1 MVLLSMLI
9 FVKKIMRFIIK
20 VLIVALAVWVTAWLL
35 PGITIDD
42 FLTSLLVAFVLA
54 LLNVLVRPVL
64 LFLSIPA
71 NILTLG
77 LFTFVVNALI
87 VLLAE
92 YIIPG
97 DRFVVDGFWWALL
110 FSIIVSFISSLLE
123 SIVKPK
129 ENPQIRQ

>member
-1 MVLLSMLI
+1 
-9 FVKKIMRFIIK
+9 MRFIIK

>member
-1 MVLLSMLI
+1 
-9 FVKKIMRFIIK
+9 MRFIIK

-110 FSIIVSFISSLLE
+110 FSIIVSFICSLLE

-129 ENPQIRQ
+129 ENRQIRQ